1 VTRRRAGL
9 AGWYARHGRHDLPW
23 RATRERWP
31 VLVSEVMLQQTQVG
45 RVAAVWPGFMARF
58 PTPEAMAA
66 AAAGDVI
73 AAWGTLGYPRR
84 ARRLWEAAG
93 VVAASGWPDDLAVLP
108 GVGRYTAEAVAAQV
122 DDRDAAA
129 VETNIRRVVERR
141 AGRVLSAREAAA
153 ASREAG
159 RPLTGRDRLLAL
171 MDVGAVLCRPR
182 APRCPECPL
191 RPGCATAAA
200 IAAGEGLAA
209 AAIAAGE
216 GLAAAAIAAG
226 EGLAAA
232 AIAAGG
238 GPAARGD
245 GAPDGP
251 AAWAALGRR
260 PRQPPYEGSFRQRR
274 GRVLA
279 QLRAGPR
286 PSADLDAP
294 ALAALVQDG
303 LAALDGPLA
312 RLP

>member
-1 VTRRRAGL
+1 LTGRPGPL

-23 RATRERWP
+23 RATRDRWA
-31 VLVSEVMLQQTQVG
+31 VLVSEVMLQQTPVG
-45 RVAAVWPGFMARF
+45 RVATVWPGFMARF

-66 AAAGDVI
+66 APPGDVI
-73 AAWGTLGYPRR
+73 TAWGTLGYPRR

-93 VVAASGWPDDLAVLP
+93 VVAASGWPEDLAVLP

-122 DDRDAAA
+122 DGRDAAA
-129 VETNIRRVVERR
+129 VETNVRRVVERR
-141 AGRVLSAREAAA
+141 AGRVLAPREAAA

-191 RPGCATAAA
+191 RPSCATAAA
-200 IAAGEGLAA
+200 V
-209 AAIAAGE
+209 
-216 GLAAAAIAAG
+216 
-226 EGLAAA
+226 
-232 AIAAGG
+232 AAGG
-238 GPAARGD
+238 PSAAD
-245 GAPDGP
+245 P
-251 AAWAALGRR
+251 ALGRR
-260 PRQPPYEGSFRQRR
+260 PRQPAYEGSFRQRR

-279 QLRAGPR
+279 ALRAGPR
-286 PSADLDAP
+286 PSAELDA
-294 ALAALVQDG
+294 AALTALVEDG

>member
-1 VTRRRAGL
+1 VQAVEHDLLVDEHLVPVRLTGL
-9 AGWYARHGRHDLPW
+9 RSWYAAHGRHHLPW
-23 RATRERWP
+23 RATRDRWA

-66 AAAGDVI
+66 AAPGDVI

-93 VVAASGWPDDLAVLP
+93 HVVSGGWPEDLSELP

-122 DDRDAAA
+122 DGRDAPA

-141 AGRVLSAREAAA
+141 AGRALSPREAAA

-159 RPLTGRDRLLAL
+159 RPLTGL
-171 MDVGAVLCRPR
+171 DVGAVLCRPT

-191 RPGCATAAA
+191 EPGCATAGAA
-200 IAAGEGLAA
+200 D
-209 AAIAAGE
+209 
-216 GLAAAAIAAG
+216 
-226 EGLAAA
+226 
-232 AIAAGG
+232 
-238 GPAARGD
+238 PALF
-245 GAPDGP
+245 GAP
-251 AAWAALGRR
+251 LGRR
-260 PRQPPYEGSFRQRR
+260 PRQPAYEGSFRQRR

-279 QLRAGPR
+279 QLRDGPC
-286 PSADLDAP
+286 PSAGLDP
-294 ALAALVQDG
+294 DALAALVEDG
-303 LAALDGPLA
+303 LATLDGPLA